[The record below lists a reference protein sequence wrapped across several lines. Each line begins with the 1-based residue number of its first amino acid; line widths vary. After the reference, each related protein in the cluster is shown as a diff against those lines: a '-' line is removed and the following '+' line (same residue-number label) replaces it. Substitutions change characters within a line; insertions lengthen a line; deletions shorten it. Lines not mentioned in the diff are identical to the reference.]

1 MKTALVVC
9 GCLLASPPSWAFVG
23 NIIFNNRVPPL
34 VDAPISLPDG
44 SGVGAA
50 GKAQLVLV
58 NSDGSL
64 LPLGPIAP
72 FRNSSPEARY
82 YVQPPADAIPI
93 RVDVDVDCA
102 EEYGAPVTLRLRAW
116 LGDDWD
122 SAPLRA
128 ESKDFT
134 VLVFPMCFPAAN
146 LDGLEGFSL
155 RPQIIMS
162 SAVSDD
168 HEVQL
173 LADCP
178 TVDRVILQSSL
189 DFVNWTNITTNIVV
203 DGTAK
208 FSVAPESGVNYF
220 RGLSAK
226 SSGQ

>member
-93 RVDVDVDCA
+93 RVDVDVDC
-102 EEYGAPVTLRLRAW
+102 
-116 LGDDWD
+116 
-122 SAPLRA
+122 A